1 MEQLRYAI
9 VIACLL
15 ISLFCFLL
23 PYYKDS
29 FRLRWL
35 SGMGIISFLL
45 ATGMGLTSFYINS
58 AHYYWSGE
66 SKVYKAVLTEKPQEK
81 LKSILCNVTII
92 ECVDSLGV
100 RSVDKKILLYLSKDS
115 LSKSLKVGDEVL
127 FYGKVSSPRNN
138 GNPEEFDYA
147 RFLLRK
153 GIAGTAFVYSGNWNS
168 KAIHSGKSL
177 KQIALSYREKVLER
191 YRSLNFTEDNFA
203 VLSALTL
210 GYKDELSEDIR
221 ESYSSAGVSHVL
233 ALSGLHVGLF
243 FMLIDFLLRG
253 IGGRHSYRLAKG
265 GTIILSLWAFAF
277 VSGLSPSVVRS
288 VTMFSLLACSQ
299 IFNMRAVTLNTVGA
313 AALFMLLYNP
323 FYLYDVSFQLS
334 FLAVAAIVLLQ
345 PIFGRQLIVHNKVG
359 RYIWQLITVSLAA
372 QIGTIPFVLYYFS
385 NFPILFLLA
394 NLLVIPLVTI
404 ILYIAV
410 LLLLMGFFIPAQ
422 KVIAFVLNELISW
435 LNMFVS
441 FVERLP
447 LSSVEGINFFQ
458 IDIWGYYAVFLLLL
472 FPCFKRQYV
481 RLMVTVCVLSGLC
494 VYHVVD
500 YMNVLHQKP
509 SIVFYNS
516 SSCPA
521 VHFVSSV
528 DSSYLL
534 ASSSDDVMKRLK
546 YATERHWRR
555 NSLAEP
561 RLLSANYEDKNI
573 WTRNDVTSFYGY
585 TVCMIKD
592 DLWKNKVAGK
602 SLLIDYLYLCKG
614 FKGRLEELT
623 SVFRIRKVVLDGS
636 LSEYHLSSLKKECN
650 KLGFDCVSLAEGGAL
665 KVNIA
670 PSFK

>member
-1 MEQLRYAI
+1 
-9 VIACLL
+9 
-15 ISLFCFLL
+15 
-23 PYYKDS
+23 
-29 FRLRWL
+29 
-35 SGMGIISFLL
+35 MGITAFLL
-45 ATGMGLTSFYINS
+45 ALGMGLASFHINS
-58 AHYYWSGE
+58 AHYCWSEE
-66 SKVYKAVLTEKPQEK
+66 SETYKAVLTEKPQEK
-81 LKSILCNVTII
+81 QKSVLCNATII

-115 LSKSLKVGDEVL
+115 LSKLLKVGDEIL
-127 FYGKVSSPRNN
+127 FYSKVAPPRNN

-147 RFLLRK
+147 RFLSRK
-153 GIAGTAFVYSGNWNS
+153 GIAGTTFVYSGNWKS
-168 KAIHSGKSL
+168 KAGRLEKSL
-177 KQIALSYREKVLER
+177 KQIAFSYREKVLER

-233 ALSGLHVGLF
+233 ALSGLHIGLF

-253 IGGRHSYRLAKG
+253 MGKRYSCRVVKG
-265 GTIILSLWAFAF
+265 GIIILCLWAFAF
-277 VSGLSPSVVRS
+277 ISGLSPSVVRS

-299 IFNMRAVTLNTVGA
+299 LFNMRAVTLNTVGVA
-313 AALFMLLYNP
+313 AFFMLLYNP

-334 FLAVAAIVLLQ
+334 FLAVAAIILLQ
-345 PIFGRQLIVHNKVG
+345 PVFGGLFVIHNKVG
-359 RYIWQLITVSLAA
+359 KYIWQLVTVSLAA
-372 QIGTIPFVLYYFS
+372 QIGTLPFVLYYFS

-410 LLLLMGFFIPAQ
+410 LLLLMGFFIPVQ
-422 KVIAFVLNELISW
+422 KVIAFVLNELIGW
-435 LNMFVS
+435 LNLFVS

-447 LSSVEGINFFQ
+447 LSSVNGLNFFQ
-458 IDIWGYYAVFLLLL
+458 IDIWGYYVVFLLFL
-472 FPCFKRQYV
+472 FPWFKKIYT
-481 RLMVTVCVLSGLC
+481 RLVVAMCILSALC
-494 VYHVVD
+494 IYHVAD
-500 YMNVLHQKP
+500 YMNVLYQKP

-528 DSSYLL
+528 ESSYLL
-534 ASSSDDVMKRLK
+534 ASSSDNVMKRLK
-546 YATERHWRR
+546 YAAERNWRR

-561 RLLSANYEDKNI
+561 HLLSADYEDENI
-573 WTRNDVTSFYGY
+573 WTHNEVTGFHGY

-592 DLWKNKVAGK
+592 DSWKNKVADK

-614 FKGRLEELT
+614 FKGRLEGLT
-623 SVFRIRKVVLDGS
+623 SVFRIRKVVLDSS
-636 LSEYHLSSLKKECN
+636 LSEYRLSSLKEECN
-650 KLGFDCVSLAEGGAL
+650 KLGFDYVSLAEDGAL